1 MDSKKLLDKILAWCK
16 AHNITIEIVS
26 EKELHDFQ
34 AVNDA
39 AAKPLGVD
47 MGNAN
52 IKISR
57 ERNGIPV
64 SDEYFL
70 KTLWHE
76 LVERKLMKEDDMK
89 YWSAHVKA
97 LEAEE
102 DVKKGGQTDGQSDL
116 IRIEP
121 DDEDKTEV
129 LKAED
134 TFENVVEFEG
144 QKYVNL
150 GNTFT
155 TDVDVKLGDII
166 EVNAQGLSITNGNLS
181 WLKPSVHG
189 IDLLE
194 SVPYTASMALNI
206 AKKYEGM
213 FRKSEKRTTT
223 QEDLEEHDEGSR
235 TMFEIKPL
243 QEGTLTI
250 DEHITFLD
258 EDSAKEFTNIKTYE
272 AWKSAKRRLE
282 RHSGSIHN
290 DIRIKLDDND
300 FLQGFTSTIGTPHDR
315 NKIID
320 NQEGD
325 RSLVASFK
333 AHSPS
338 GKIKW
343 QTVVGVDK
351 VWIFEPGEIGSPG
364 KKWSA
369 IFKIEKRA
377 RVKFGRVEE
386 HFIELRVTDTKHML
400 GGRWVLMFAPLT
412 PGHRTWLFSRPKRQE
427 FDEKSLNE
435 IPKAIKRNSLLK
447 AVLENLKV

>member
-166 EVNAQGLSITNGNLS
+166 EVNAQGLSITKGNLA

-189 IDLLE
+189 IDTQRT
-194 SVPYTASMALNI
+194 VPYTVSMSLAI
-206 AKKYEGM
+206 ANKYGGVLQ
-213 FRKSEKRTTT
+213 KAEKRSAT
-223 QEDLEEHDEGSR
+223 QEELEEHEEGGR
-235 TMFEIKPL
+235 EKFEAKSL
-243 QEGTLTI
+243 REGTLSI
-250 DEHITFLD
+250 DEHIMFLN
-258 EDSAKEFTNIKTYE
+258 EDAAKEFINVKTFGAWE
-272 AWKSAKRRLE
+272 AVKKRLE

-290 DIRIKLDDND
+290 DIRIKFDDDD
-300 FLQGFTSTIGTPHDR
+300 FLQGFTVTVGTPHDR
-315 NKIID
+315 NKVIN

-325 RSLVASFK
+325 RSLIASYK
-333 AHSPS
+333 AHTSH
-338 GKIKW
+338 GKTKW
-343 QTVVGVDK
+343 QTDVGIDK
-351 VWIFEPGEIGSPG
+351 AWIFEPGEIGSPG

-386 HFIELRVTDTKHML
+386 HFIEMKITGTKRML
-400 GGRWVLMFAPLT
+400 EGRWILTFAPLT
-412 PGHRTWLFSRPKRQE
+412 PGHRTWLLMRPKNQE
-427 FDEKSLNE
+427 FDEASLNE
-435 IPKAIKRNSLLK
+435 VPKVEREGSLLK